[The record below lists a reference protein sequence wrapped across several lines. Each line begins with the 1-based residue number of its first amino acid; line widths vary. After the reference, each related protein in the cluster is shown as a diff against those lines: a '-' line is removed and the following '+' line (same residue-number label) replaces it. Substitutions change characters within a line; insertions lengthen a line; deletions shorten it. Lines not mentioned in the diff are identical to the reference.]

1 MAMTPLTLN
10 INAVHLTDE
19 QFYKICQNNRELK
32 FERTSKGKLVS
43 CHLLEEK
50 VVIGKQTIADLV
62 IWNRQTGLGFTF
74 SSSTIF
80 AQSG

>member
-32 FERTSKGKLVS
+32 FERTKGKIIIMS
-43 CHLLEEK
+43 LLEEK
-50 VVIGKQTIADLV
+50 VVIGKQT
-62 IWNRQTGLGFTF
+62 
-74 SSSTIF
+74 
-80 AQSG
+80 